1 MPEKRRSFKIFY
13 SEPPEEESLSKK
25 SVGNPEKNYYFCIN
39 WKNNKLEMPDA
50 YDKVT
55 TLQKPSWL
63 KIRLHGNDTFA
74 DVARIVEKHA
84 LHTICSS
91 GMCPNKAECWSR
103 RTATLM
109 ILGDICTRHCKFC
122 ATQGGKPL
130 PIDSREPERV
140 ADSIRLMGLR
150 HAVITSVTRDDL
162 PDGGAAHWAAVIR
175 AVRAMNPD
183 TSIEVLIPDLDGREE
198 LLDIVLEAGPDIAG
212 HNIETVRRITPA
224 VRSRATYATS
234 MKTLSYLASRGAL
247 TKSGLMLGLGETE
260 KEILETLDDLA
271 AAGCRI
277 VTLGQYLRPT
287 LAHVPVAEYVTPER
301 FEYYREQALARGFGY
316 VASAPLV
323 RSSYLAEEALR
334 CGKLK

>member
-1 MPEKRRSFKIFY
+1 
-13 SEPPEEESLSKK
+13 
-25 SVGNPEKNYYFCIN
+25 
-39 WKNNKLEMPDA
+39 MPDA

-55 TLQKPSWL
+55 TPKKPSWL
-63 KIRLHGNDTFA
+63 KIRLHGNDSFA

-162 PDGGAAHWAAVIR
+162 PDGGASHWAAVIR
-175 AVRAMNPD
+175 AVRAMNPE
-183 TSIEVLIPDLDGREE
+183 TTVEVLIPDLDAKEK
-198 LLDIVLEAGPDIAG
+198 LLDIVLEARPDIAG

-234 MKTLSYLASRGAL
+234 MKTLTYMASCGAL

-287 LAHVPVAEYVTPER
+287 LAHVPVAEYVTPEK